1 MACVERNL
9 IKAELKQMKEQGC
22 DTQEI
27 EIRILESIN
36 NENCEDSEF
45 VSLYEELTALPID
58 PNFAFDEPSTLE
70 KIKAL
75 RPDAQRQFERTRN
88 GVPLDSN
95 TLYDCVYCA
104 WLGRAAGCALGKPVE
119 GWPKARIDKYLKEA
133 GVLPLDNYLP
143 YIKEQMPRIHIPS
156 SRGNIEYMDRDD
168 DMDFTILGLLALE
181 QAGADI
187 SARNIANMWISKMP
201 FGKLYTAENA
211 AYRNFTQSI
220 WPPNSAAHRNPFR
233 EWIGAQIR
241 ADIFGYVAPGLPE
254 RAAQLAFTDASIS
267 HKKNGIYGEMFV
279 AAMIAAAF
287 ITDKAE
293 EIVAAGLG
301 EIPANCRLAGAVR
314 GISDIIIKPGL
325 INVDFADVKTVMSEK
340 GTAMMGTGTS
350 SGPDRARIAA
360 EHAVASKLLEDISL
374 QDAKGVLVNITAG
387 KDLSLGEIKIV
398 GECIKEFASEEAI
411 VIQGTV
417 LDESAGNDLTVTV
430 IATGLGSSIQRS
442 SNLRSVSGV
451 DGAASTINDESRKYL
466 ENPPKTVNDS
476 AIDKIEDDYLDIPSF
491 VRTQLD

>member
-1 MACVERNL
+1 MSNWEIVDEQKGNASIKVIGVGGGGGNAVQHMVEAGIEGADFIAVNTDKQALDQNGAKTKLVLGMDLTDGLGAGANPQVGREAAL
-9 IKAELKQMKEQGC
+9 EDRDKLRDMLKGTDMVFVTAGMGGGTGTGAAPIVAQVAKELGILTVAVVTKPF
-22 DTQEI
+22 EI
-27 EIRILESIN
+27 EGSKRMQIAKDGIKELVDEVDSLITIP
-36 NENCEDSEF
+36 NEK
-45 VSLYEELTALPID
+45 LLEELG
-58 PNFAFDEPSTLE
+58 E
-70 KIKAL
+70 
-75 RPDAQRQFERTRN
+75 
-88 GVPLDSN
+88 
-95 TLYDCVYCA
+95 
-104 WLGRAAGCALGKPVE
+104 
-119 GWPKARIDKYLKEA
+119 
-133 GVLPLDNYLP
+133 
-143 YIKEQMPRIHIPS
+143 
-156 SRGNIEYMDRDD
+156 
-168 DMDFTILGLLALE
+168 DFTVLE
-181 QAGADI
+181 AFQE
-187 SARNIANMWISKMP
+187 AN
-201 FGKLYTAENA
+201 
-211 AYRNFTQSI
+211 
-220 WPPNSAAHRNPFR
+220 
-233 EWIGAQIR
+233 
-241 ADIFGYVAPGLPE
+241 DV
-254 RAAQLAFTDASIS
+254 
-267 HKKNGIYGEMFV
+267 
-279 AAMIAAAF
+279 
-287 ITDKAE
+287 
-293 EIVAAGLG
+293 
-301 EIPANCRLAGAVR
+301 LAGAVR

-442 SNLRSVSGV
+442 SNLRSVSGI

-476 AIDKIEDDYLDIPSF
+476 AIDKIDDDYLDIPSF